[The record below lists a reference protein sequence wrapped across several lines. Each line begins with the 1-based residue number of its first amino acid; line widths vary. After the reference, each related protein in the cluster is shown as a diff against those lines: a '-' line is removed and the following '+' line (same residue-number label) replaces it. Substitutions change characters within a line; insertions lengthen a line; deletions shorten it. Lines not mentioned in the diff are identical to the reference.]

1 MIRVLILAYDF
12 PPYVSVGGLRP
23 HSWFKYFKE
32 FDIEPIVITRQ
43 WGNTYGNHLDFIAQ
57 GWSKEC
63 VIEESLQGITIRT
76 PYSPN
81 LSNRLLLRFG
91 EKRYKWLRKVI
102 SAYYEV
108 LQFFFVVGPKK
119 EIYNAAKFY
128 LAQHKV
134 DVIIATGEPFV
145 LFHYARKLGAYYKIP
160 WIADYRDP
168 WSNNN
173 TRQQSKVLYLI
184 NKMFEKNIVA
194 TAKSIQTVSD
204 YTANQI
210 KEITNLKDIVI
221 FPNGYDDELF
231 KGHESESHESNILR
245 IAFGGR
251 IYPWHP
257 INEFLEGLCEA
268 IKLNVN
274 IRLEIN
280 FFGVNLSDE
289 QKHSFKTKFSL
300 LSDKLHF
307 HDAVPNHE
315 YQFALRNH
323 HVLLLFNDYTILG
336 TKIFDYLAAKRRIW
350 FCFSQG
356 HEGYE
361 KNVQAEIIHETNSG
375 IFITNK
381 MQLIREIENVW
392 DEFIN
397 HGEIRCESINT
408 QQFSRRI
415 QAERLANLIKTLAKP
430 IPNDK
435 LEIDTD

>member
-23 HSWFKYFKE
+23 HSWFSHFKE
-32 FDIEPIVITRQ
+32 FDVEPIVITRQ
-43 WGNTYGNHLDFIAQ
+43 WGNVYGNHLDFVAP
-57 GWSKEC
+57 GWSKEL
-63 VIEESLQGITIRT
+63 VIEESTQGTIIRT
-76 PYSPN
+76 PYTPN

-91 EKRYKWLRKVI
+91 EKRFRWLRKVI
-102 SAYYEV
+102 SGYYEV

-119 EIYNAAKFY
+119 ELYKAAKAY

-145 LFHYARKLGAYYKIP
+145 LFHYARKLSASYDVP

-173 TRQQSKVLYLI
+173 TRQQSKVFYLM
-184 NKMFEKNIVA
+184 NKLFEKNIVA
-194 TAKSIQTVSD
+194 SAQSIQTVSD
-204 YTANQI
+204 FTANQI
-210 KEITNLKDIVI
+210 KQITNLKDIVI
-221 FPNGYDDELF
+221 FPNGYDDALSE
-231 KGHESESHESNILR
+231 GHESVSNNTNCLR

-257 INEFLEGLCEA
+257 INEFLEGICES
-268 IKLNVN
+268 IKSNVE
-274 IRLEIN
+274 IKLEIN

-289 QKHSFKTKFSL
+289 QKHSIKTKFSL

-307 HDAVPNHE
+307 HDAIPNHE
-315 YQFALRNH
+315 YQVALRSH

-350 FCFSQG
+350 LCFSKIN
-356 HEGYE
+356 EGVE
-361 KNVQAEIIHETNSG
+361 KNVQADIIHQTNAG
-375 IFITNK
+375 ISINNK
-381 MQLIREIENVW
+381 MHLIREIENVW

-397 HGEIRCESINT
+397 HGNIRCESTNT
-408 QQFSRRI
+408 EQFSRRI
-415 QAERLANLIKTLAKP
+415 QVARLADFVKNLG
-430 IPNDK
+430 
-435 LEIDTD
+435 